1 MHRCTSPALCWAPA
15 IATSASKAYRASR
28 SRSVE
33 HRGAK
38 RLARTARPRAST
50 RARHAMPAPA
60 RLALSLERIGG
71 CQPFVRSDS
80 PTSDESPTSLR
91 ITKNVFHKESASSSD
106 ARGHRSS
113 SYPRRN
119 PLRLRHPPRRSP
131 RRCQRRILRLPRLPR
146 RRTCCPA
153 SALRAARR
161 RLRGDERR
169 SVFAP
174 AGRRLRVG
182 RSSHR
187 RVMRRL
193 HERRCRGRSR
203 VRN

>member
-80 PTSDESPTSLR
+80 PTKARRRCESR
-91 ITKNVFHKESASSSD
+91 KIFVFHKESASSSD

-131 RRCQRRILRLPRLPR
+131 HRCQRRIPRLPRLPR

-182 RSSHR
+182 RSSRR
-187 RVMRRL
+187 RVIRRL
-193 HERRCRGRSR
+193 RERRRRGRSR